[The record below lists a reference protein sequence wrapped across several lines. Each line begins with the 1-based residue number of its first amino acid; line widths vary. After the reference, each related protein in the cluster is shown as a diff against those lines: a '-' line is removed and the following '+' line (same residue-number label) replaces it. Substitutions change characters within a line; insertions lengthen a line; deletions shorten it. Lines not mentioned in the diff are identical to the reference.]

1 MDLKIQDDVNDI
13 KCRKKCGL
21 FFNWKRFFLP
31 LAIILPILI
40 IFERLQNDFYI
51 FISCLVSSFILT
63 WNFPYFSK
71 FGYTKPIYFEDLEQE
86 KIDYNKVVK
95 NKIISNIE
103 NSKKFQNRFIL
114 FQQIILSVTLALIID
129 YSTHRYKNTQL
140 IFTEILGLL
149 GGLVT
154 LYLKITQM
162 IGKVILK
169 MLYKN
174 KKKERLELIEEMKS
188 KGSLLNYYKMPSIRK
203 CNSETAINNLI
214 INNNLD

>member
-1 MDLKIQDDVNDI
+1 MELKIHDDTNDI
-13 KCRKKCGL
+13 KCQKKCGL
-21 FFNWKRFFLP
+21 FFSWKRFFLP

-40 IFERLQNDFYI
+40 VFERLQNDFYI

-95 NKIISNIE
+95 NKLISNIE
-103 NSKKFQNRFIL
+103 NSKKFQNRFIF

-140 IFTEILGLL
+140 VFTEILGLL
-149 GGLVT
+149 GGLFT

-162 IGKVILK
+162 IGKLILK

-174 KKKERLELIEEMKS
+174 MKKERLELIEEMKS
-188 KGSLLNYYKMPSIRK
+188 RGSLLDYYTMPIRK
-203 CNSETAINNLI
+203 CSSETAIHELKFNND
-214 INNNLD
+214 LD

>member
-1 MDLKIQDDVNDI
+1 MELKIQDDVNDI
-13 KCRKKCGL
+13 KCQKKCGL

-40 IFERLQNDFYI
+40 IFEKLQNDFYI

-86 KIDYNKVVK
+86 KINYNKVIK

-103 NSKKFQNRFIL
+103 NSTKFQNRFL
-114 FQQIILSVTLALIID
+114 FFQQIILSVTLALIID
-129 YSTHRYKNTQL
+129 YSTHRYKDTQL
-140 IFTEILGLL
+140 VFTEILGLL

-154 LYLKITQM
+154 LYLKITQI
-162 IGKVILK
+162 IGKIILK
-169 MLYKN
+169 LLYKDM
-174 KKKERLELIEEMKS
+174 KKERHHIIEELRNKS
-188 KGSLLNYYKMPSIRK
+188 SLLDYYTMPIRK
-203 CNSETAINNLI
+203 CSSETAIDELKFNND
-214 INNNLD
+214 LD

>member
-1 MDLKIQDDVNDI
+1 MELKIQDDVNDI
-13 KCRKKCGL
+13 KCQKKCGS
-21 FFNWKRFFLP
+21 FFSWKRFFLP
-31 LAIILPILI
+31 LAIVLPILI
-40 IFERLQNDFYI
+40 IFEKLQNDFYI

-95 NKIISNIE
+95 NKLISNIE
-103 NSKKFQNRFIL
+103 NSKKFQNRFIF
-114 FQQIILSVTLALIID
+114 FQQIILSVTMALIID

-140 IFTEILGLL
+140 VFTEILGLL
-149 GGLVT
+149 GGLFT

-169 MLYKN
+169 LLYKN
-174 KKKERLELIEEMKS
+174 MKKERLELIEEMKN
-188 KGSLLNYYKMPSIRK
+188 KGSLLDYYKMPIRK
-203 CNSETAINNLI
+203 CSSEGALKDMN
-214 INNNLD
+214 